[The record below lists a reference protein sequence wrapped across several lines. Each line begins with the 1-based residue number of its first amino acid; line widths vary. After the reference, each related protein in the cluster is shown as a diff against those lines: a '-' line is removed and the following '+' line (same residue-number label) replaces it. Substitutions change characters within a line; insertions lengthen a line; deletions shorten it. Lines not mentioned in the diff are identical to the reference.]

1 MRTTTIFAETHTSE
15 RANHVAYRLVY
26 LFVSLSEIK
35 RLDWF
40 AWHFQG
46 RCGVTVGRP
55 DCIFGQF
62 RETDAQHGAG
72 VSCAFAPQL
81 VDWLIDWFIYL
92 LIDLFILFFIFL
104 FIYLFIYLL
113 IFDLWSV
120 RAVENCVLGTSGDIG
135 WRRHMLGTYQGRQGC
150 SRSLRHPVPR
160 QKVRLQNEDRIWHPE
175 PPGLGWYRK
184 ESEK

>member
-1 MRTTTIFAETHTSE
+1 MQSCMQNINTVRYLLDLYDLHEIFRE
-15 RANHVAYRLVY
+15 
-26 LFVSLSEIK
+26 
-35 RLDWF
+35 
-40 AWHFQG
+40 
-46 RCGVTVGRP
+46 GVEWPWDDLITF
-55 DCIFGQF
+55 FGQF